1 MASYE
6 TKIIF
11 SNNLS
16 RLIDST
22 EDMTQDKLAKL
33 MNVSPASVS
42 GWCNGTKMP
51 RMDKVEWIADY
62 FKVSKSD
69 LLEEKRNEDYTPT
82 DADIQFA
89 LFGGKDD
96 ITEKMYEEVKSFAA
110 FLKQRERYGE

>member
-6 TKIIF
+6 TKTIF
-11 SNNLS
+11 SRNLS
-16 RLIDST
+16 RLIDNT
-22 EDMTQDKLAKL
+22 DDMTQEKLANL
-33 MNVSPASVS
+33 MGVSPSSVS
-42 GWCNGTKMP
+42 GWCNGAKMP

-69 LLEEKRNEDYTPT
+69 LLEERHDQTHVVS

-110 FLKQRERYGE
+110 YLKQREKYN